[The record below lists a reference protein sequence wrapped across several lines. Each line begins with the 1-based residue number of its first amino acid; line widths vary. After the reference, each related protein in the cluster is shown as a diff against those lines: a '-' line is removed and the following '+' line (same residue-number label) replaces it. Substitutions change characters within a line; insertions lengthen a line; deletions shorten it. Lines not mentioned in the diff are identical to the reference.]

1 MNPRRQ
7 LGGNTIIF
15 GKQNKTLKSSLI
27 DFSGQKAIFLLTI
40 GQNLGKGRLFF
51 SLGRFSRQCNH
62 HWETKHNFKKL
73 LLDFL

>member
-40 GQNLGKGRLFF
+40 GQNLGKSRCFF
-51 SLGRFSRQCNH
+51 LWVDLVGNAIIIGKQNITLESCY
-62 HWETKHNFKKL
+62 
-73 LLDFL
+73 